1 MSGKIKHQKLNFY
14 HLCIHARKCFWFTN
28 KECLTQH
35 CSPSTWHYTI
45 SFGFYVNILYH
56 IRRREIS
63 YWDHIFWF
71 YGSFWNFKLF
81 HYTDT
86 FHFFCKLVNFLFNIW
101 KRRRTVVILSSIQ
114 SLFIDVSLIHL
125 YFKYLSSITIKYWKI
140 KGRIFNIID
149 IGNWNLVMNSI
160 LKRLYLITG
169 KSKIWQHWQND
180 KDIYAF

>member
-1 MSGKIKHQKLNFY
+1 MEHGPPSSLRKLRVEQFWACEGIGSALKNDIGVCLFFINIDFLVWFSFCHVNVAQHMSGKIRHQKLNFY

-86 FHFFCKLVNFLFNIW
+86 FHFFCELEDFVLR
-101 KRRRTVVILSSIQ
+101 RRRTDMISLSSYNPC
-114 SLFIDVSLIHL
+114 SLIIH
-125 YFKYLSSITIKYWKI
+125 
-140 KGRIFNIID
+140 
-149 IGNWNLVMNSI
+149 
-160 LKRLYLITG
+160 
-169 KSKIWQHWQND
+169 
-180 KDIYAF
+180 